1 MCPGNSAQR
10 PDREPIAARLGQYV
24 ADARA
29 EAFSVAVREKA
40 ATCLLDGLA
49 LGMAAG
55 EEVTTRAL
63 LASPFLSSTGD
74 GCRVWPDGGRAP
86 LSEAVWLN
94 GYAVH
99 ARFQDDC
106 DMTSWTHPGSLVL
119 PAAISVAEAAGASLE
134 RALTGIVCGYS
145 VLHWL
150 GAAEKVG
157 RGVVARGFRASPTL
171 GPMAAAAAAAAV
183 LELSAEQAGNALAI
197 AAASAGGVI
206 ETVRSGSSDW
216 RFQNGSA
223 AWRGAVAAL
232 LAREGVDGAPE
243 VFESEKG
250 FVRAFTGLEHVPV
263 ELGRQPEPESI
274 CTVWAKP
281 YPILGDNVA
290 VASAAALLAERSTFD
305 RRDITAIKVHQ
316 NAEFAAYPGTA
327 YRGPYAKPTQAIAS
341 TAFGVAAALV
351 HGSITFDLY
360 SNGLDD
366 PEILSLIEK
375 VTVFP
380 EHGYGYLDGRVVVE
394 TGEGGEFSA
403 DTSEIP
409 RTFFYRDRAAAT
421 AAFASTLREVGIEG
435 DASSFAERLLERVA
449 RDDTR
454 IPAAELV
461 AEAMDLREGRGRGER
476 PLQ

>member
-1 MCPGNSAQR
+1 VCPGNSAQR
-10 PDREPIAARLGQYV
+10 PDREPIAARLGSYV
-24 ADARA
+24 AHARA

-63 LASPFLSSTGD
+63 LASPLLSSAGD
-74 GCRVWPDGGRAP
+74 GCRVWADGRRAP

-119 PAAISVAEAAGASLE
+119 PAAVSVAEAAGATLE
-134 RALTGIVCGYS
+134 RMLTGIVCGYS

-171 GPMAAAAAAAAV
+171 GPVAAAAAAAAV
-183 LELSAEQAGNALAI
+183 LELSSEQAGNALAI

-206 ETVRSGSSDW
+206 ETVRSGSADW

-223 AWRGAVAAL
+223 AWRGAMAAL

-243 VFESEKG
+243 IFESEKG
-250 FVRAFTGLEHVPV
+250 FVRAFAGLDEVPV
-263 ELGRQPEPESI
+263 EMSRQPVPESI

-351 HGSITFDLY
+351 RGSVTFDLY
-360 SNGLDD
+360 SNALDD

-375 VTVFP
+375 VTVFA

-409 RTFFYRDRAAAT
+409 REFFYRDRRTAT
-421 AAFASTLREVGIEG
+421 AAFAATLREVGIEG
-435 DASSFAERLLERVA
+435 DATSFAERLLERVA

-454 IPAAELV
+454 IGATELV
-461 AEAMDLREGRGRGER
+461 AEALDLREGRGREER
-476 PLQ
+476 PPQ